1 MAGVWH
7 ADAERYE
14 ELLPIV
20 HFMMYDKYNL
30 EDKNKDLD
38 RIKLKQ
44 IAMENKQLL
53 VEHSDNENIFINKV
67 LEEYGTKVLDPAEY
81 KIT

>member
-67 LEEYGTKVLDPAEY
+67 LEEYGTKVLDPTEY

>member
-1 MAGVWH
+1 MAGTWH
-7 ADAERYE
+7 ADAERYD

-30 EDKNKDLD
+30 ENKDKDLN
-38 RIKLKQ
+38 RIELRK

-53 VEHSDNENIFINKV
+53 VEHSDNEGIFINKV
-67 LEEYGTKVLDPAEY
+67 LDEYGTKVLDPTEY

>member
-7 ADAERYE
+7 ADAERYD

-30 EDKNKDLD
+30 ENKDKDLD
-38 RIKLKQ
+38 RVELRK
-44 IAMENKQLL
+44 IAMENKHLL

-67 LEEYGTKVLDPAEY
+67 LDEYGTKVLDPAEY

>member
-7 ADAERYE
+7 ADAERYD

-30 EDKNKDLD
+30 ENKDKDLD
-38 RIKLKQ
+38 RVELRK
-44 IAMENKQLL
+44 IAMENKHLL

-67 LEEYGTKVLDPAEY
+67 LDEYGTKVLDPTEY

>member
-7 ADAERYE
+7 ADAERYD

-30 EDKNKDLD
+30 ENKDKDLD
-38 RIKLKQ
+38 RVELRK
-44 IAMENKQLL
+44 IAMENKHLL
-53 VEHSDNENIFINKV
+53 VEHSDNEGIFINKV
-67 LEEYGTKVLDPAEY
+67 LDEYGTKVLDPTEY

>member
-7 ADAERYE
+7 ADAERYD

-30 EDKNKDLD
+30 ENKDKDLD
-38 RIKLKQ
+38 RVELRK
-44 IAMENKQLL
+44 IAMENKHLL

-67 LEEYGTKVLDPAEY
+67 LDEYGTMVLDPAEY

>member
-7 ADAERYE
+7 ADAERYD

-30 EDKNKDLD
+30 ENKDKDLD
-38 RIKLKQ
+38 RVKLRQ

-53 VEHSDNENIFINKV
+53 VEHSDNEGIFINKV
-67 LEEYGTKVLDPAEY
+67 LEEYGTKVLDPTEY

>member
-7 ADAERYE
+7 ADAERYD

-30 EDKNKDLD
+30 ENKDKDLD
-38 RIKLKQ
+38 RVELRK
-44 IAMENKQLL
+44 IAMENKHLL
-53 VEHSDNENIFINKV
+53 VEHSDNEGIFINKV
-67 LEEYGTKVLDPAEY
+67 LEEYGTKVLDPTEY

>member
-7 ADAERYE
+7 ADAERYD

-30 EDKNKDLD
+30 ENKDKDLD
-38 RIKLKQ
+38 RVELRK
-44 IAMENKQLL
+44 IAMENKHLL
-53 VEHSDNENIFINKV
+53 VEHSDNEGIIINKV
-67 LEEYGTKVLDPAEY
+67 LDEYGTKVLEPTE
-81 KIT
+81 

>member
-1 MAGVWH
+1 MAGTWH
-7 ADAERYE
+7 ADAERYD

-30 EDKNKDLD
+30 ENKDKDLD
-38 RIKLKQ
+38 RVELRK
-44 IAMENKQLL
+44 IAMENKHLL

-67 LEEYGTKVLDPAEY
+67 LDEYGTKVLDPTEY

>member
-1 MAGVWH
+1 MAGTWH
-7 ADAERYE
+7 ADAERYD

-30 EDKNKDLD
+30 ENKDKDLD
-38 RIKLKQ
+38 RVELRK
-44 IAMENKQLL
+44 IAMENKHLL
-53 VEHSDNENIFINKV
+53 VEHSDNEGIFINKV
-67 LEEYGTKVLDPAEY
+67 LDEYGTKVLDPTEY

>member
-53 VEHSDNENIFINKV
+53 VEHSDNEGIFINKV
-67 LEEYGTKVLDPAEY
+67 LEEYGTKVLDSAEY

>member
-7 ADAERYE
+7 ADAERYD

-30 EDKNKDLD
+30 ENKDKDLN
-38 RIKLKQ
+38 RIELRK
-44 IAMENKQLL
+44 IAMENKHLL
-53 VEHSDNENIFINKV
+53 VEHSDNEGIFINKV
-67 LEEYGTKVLDPAEY
+67 LDEYGTKVLDPTEY

>member
-1 MAGVWH
+1 MEGVWH
-7 ADAERYE
+7 ADAERNE
-14 ELLPIV
+14 ELLPII

-53 VEHSDNENIFINKV
+53 VERSDNENIFINKV

>member
-14 ELLPIV
+14 ELLPII

-53 VEHSDNENIFINKV
+53 VERSDNENIFINKV

>member
-53 VEHSDNENIFINKV
+53 VEHSDNEGIFINKV
-67 LEEYGTKVLDPAEY
+67 LEEYGTKVLDPTEY